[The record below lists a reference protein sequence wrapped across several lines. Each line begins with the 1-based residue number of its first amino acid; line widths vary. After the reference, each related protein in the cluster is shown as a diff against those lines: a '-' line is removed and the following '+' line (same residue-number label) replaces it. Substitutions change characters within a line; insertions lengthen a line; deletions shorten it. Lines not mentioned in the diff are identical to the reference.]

1 MFAKISEDTYQK
13 LTDKLVRIPYVTNV
27 HAIRTI
33 FGDGIEIAFRHFY
46 MGRQFEYYL
55 VADAQRNGRRNYR
68 WRGGVYTAPSEH
80 WVFDDSEYTP
90 VNLPEHSLNALDVDG
105 LYDAIVEDL
114 EEARREL

>member
-13 LTDKLVRIPYVTNV
+13 LTEKLLRVPYVTGA

-33 FGDGIEIAFRHFY
+33 FGDGIEIAFRHPY
-46 MGRQFEYYL
+46 MGRPYEYYL
-55 VADAQRNGRRNYR
+55 VADAQRDGRRNYR

-90 VNLPEHSLNALDVDG
+90 VNLAEHRLKALDVDG
-105 LYDAIVEDL
+105 LYDAIVDDL
-114 EEARREL
+114 NTAKREL